1 METVSSEYFHGT
13 NGDNILN
20 IIEKGQ
26 IFGQESKN
34 LFGKILM
41 GVLHDAWT

>member
-26 IFGQESKN
+26 LFPGKN
-34 LFGKILM
+34 GNR
-41 GVLHDAWT
+41 GRCSTTR